1 MASSRAAST
10 SKASPS
16 RASTRVRFFF
26 QNNSCKFDEFEPFLR
41 SNQWIL
47 NKVCTFWTNFTFEK
61 NKNLQAASRE
71 ASKEAREVFFSSFL
85 NAKLLFEIDDE
96 IYSKLLQMREQY
108 CLRTTTKFCFDAH
121 PFSYVIFD
129 AHQFSNVILIFY
141 FYFDFQMTKVILHFF
156 MWLIACVR
164 FYTLSSHQ

>member
-1 MASSRAAST
+1 MQILRIWAT
-10 SKASPS
+10 F
-16 RASTRVRFFF
+16 T
-26 QNNSCKFDEFEPFLR
+26 FESMDSEQSLH
-41 SNQWIL
+41 IL
-47 NKVCTFWTNFTFEK
+47 NKFHVRK

-96 IYSKLLQMREQY
+96 IYSKLLQMREKY

-129 AHQFSNVILIFY
+129 AHQFLNVILIFD
-141 FYFDFQMTKVILHFF
+141 FHFDFQMTKVILHFTF
-156 MWLIACVR
+156 FLVVHRMR
-164 FYTLSSHQ
+164 FIHCQSSHQ